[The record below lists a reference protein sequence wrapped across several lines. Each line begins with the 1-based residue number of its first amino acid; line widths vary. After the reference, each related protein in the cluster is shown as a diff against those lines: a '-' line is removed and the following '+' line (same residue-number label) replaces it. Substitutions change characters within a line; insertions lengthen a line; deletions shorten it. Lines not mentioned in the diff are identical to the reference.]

1 MKTSAMPGAQA
12 ATSAHTNSL
21 WEHQSFG
28 DKRVS
33 GWDGVAIAQAA
44 GCYSVAAPDSVQARM
59 PPSKWQT
66 LSKPNSLNSA
76 SDRPLRPP
84 DRQ

>member
-12 ATSAHTNSL
+12 ATSSHTNSL

-44 GCYSVAAPDSVQARM
+44 GVLLRCGARFGPGEDTSIQM
-59 PPSKWQT
+59 A
-66 LSKPNSLNSA
+66 NA
-76 SDRPLRPP
+76 FEA
-84 DRQ
+84 